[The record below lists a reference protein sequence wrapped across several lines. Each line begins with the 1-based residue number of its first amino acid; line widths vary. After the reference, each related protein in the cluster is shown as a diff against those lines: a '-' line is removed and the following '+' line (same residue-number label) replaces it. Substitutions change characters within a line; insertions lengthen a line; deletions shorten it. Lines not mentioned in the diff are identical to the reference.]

1 MNTTGYI
8 REITNFIDFEKY
20 IEAADKFGEL
30 CFGLCSENIEISKTE
45 QAKIEEFGAFI
56 FEKVA
61 DLPEVDF
68 LPLIIADL
76 QEYKKGLLLTGI
88 KKLMK
93 NTEFLDSL
101 L

>member
-1 MNTTGYI
+1 
-8 REITNFIDFEKY
+8 
-20 IEAADKFGEL
+20 
-30 CFGLCSENIEISKTE
+30 
-45 QAKIEEFGAFI
+45 
-56 FEKVA
+56 
-61 DLPEVDF
+61 LPEVDF